1 MPEFFNVMPPQQ
13 ALQTLLARLDVSLPR
28 ASECIS
34 LTVSLGRATST
45 DITSPET
52 LPAFPRSTVD
62 GFSVNAIDTF
72 GATPGLPSYLEVIG
86 EVSMGK
92 PPSISLNTGQ
102 TAVTYTGG
110 MLADRADAVV
120 MIEDTQ
126 QIDEHT
132 VEVLRPVAIGEN
144 MVHPG
149 EDVHAGDTIIAQG
162 KIIRPQDIGAL
173 QSVGIN
179 HIRAT
184 KKPRVALLSMG
195 DEVISS
201 DQTPI
206 VGQIRD
212 INTHTISAMISQS
225 GGIPIPLGIAR
236 DDFDEQLKMAKSGLS
251 EADIL
256 VFSAG
261 SSVSIRDITADIINA
276 LGDPGVII
284 HGLSRKPGK
293 PAIIGIID
301 QKPVFG
307 LPGNPVSAMIV
318 FDLLIR
324 PTIYQLAG
332 CKFPPDPST
341 VIAQL
346 GANIPSAPGRE
357 DYVPVKLEN
366 SDVSII
372 AHPILGKSNL
382 IYTLAR
388 ADGLIQVPIDKSG
401 LYEGD
406 FVKVRLF

>member
-1 MPEFFNVMPPQQ
+1 MPPQQ
-13 ALQTLLARLDVSLPR
+13 GLQTLLDRLDVSLPR
-28 ASECIS
+28 ESEYMP
-34 LTVSLGRATST
+34 LTESLGRTTST
-45 DITSPET
+45 DIISPET
-52 LPAFPRSTVD
+52 LPSFPRSTVD

-72 GATPGLPSYLEVIG
+72 GATPGLPSYLEIIG

-92 PPSISLNTGQ
+92 PPSVSLNRGQ

-132 VEVLRPVAIGEN
+132 IEVLRPVAVGEN

-179 HIRAT
+179 HIKAT

-206 VGQIRD
+206 VGQVRD

-225 GGIPIPLGIAR
+225 GGVPIPLGIAK
-236 DDFDEQLKMAKSGLS
+236 DDFDEQLEMAKSGLS

-261 SSVSIRDITADIINA
+261 SSVSIRDITADIINT
-276 LGDPGVII
+276 LGEPGVIV
-284 HGLSRKPGK
+284 HG
-293 PAIIGIID
+293 
-301 QKPVFG
+301 
-307 LPGNPVSAMIV
+307 
-318 FDLLIR
+318 
-324 PTIYQLAG
+324 
-332 CKFPPDPST
+332 
-341 VIAQL
+341 
-346 GANIPSAPGRE
+346 
-357 DYVPVKLEN
+357 
-366 SDVSII
+366 
-372 AHPILGKSNL
+372 
-382 IYTLAR
+382 
-388 ADGLIQVPIDKSG
+388 
-401 LYEGD
+401 
-406 FVKVRLF
+406 

>member
-45 DITSPET
+45 DIISPET

-132 VEVLRPVAIGEN
+132 IEVLRPVAVGEN

-179 HIRAT
+179 HIKAT

-206 VGQIRD
+206 VGQVRD
-212 INTHTISAMISQS
+212 VNTHTISAMISQS
-225 GGIPIPLGIAR
+225 GGVPIPLGIAK

-261 SSVSIRDITADIINA
+261 SSVSIRDITADIINT
-276 LGDPGVII
+276 LGEPGVIV
-284 HGLSRKPGK
+284 HGLSLKPGK
-293 PAIIGIID
+293 PAIIGIVD
-301 QKPVFG
+301 HKPVFG

-318 FDLLIR
+318 FDLLVR
-324 PTIYQLAG
+324 PTIYQLAD
-332 CKFPPDPST
+332 CKFPPAPPSI
-341 VIAQL
+341 IAQL
-346 GANIPSAPGRE
+346 GANVPSAPGRE
-357 DYVPVKLEN
+357 DYMPVKLEN
-366 SDVSII
+366 TDVSIT

>member
-13 ALQTLLARLDVSLPR
+13 GLQTLLNRLEISLPR
-28 ASECIS
+28 ESEYIS
-34 LTVSLGRATST
+34 LDESLDRITST
-45 DITSPET
+45 DIISPET

-62 GFSVNAIDTF
+62 GFSVKAIDTF
-72 GATPGLPSYLEVIG
+72 GASPGLPSYLEIIG
-86 EVSMGK
+86 QVHMGG
-92 PPSISLNTGQ
+92 PPSITLNTGQ

-110 MLADRADAVV
+110 MLADKADAVV

-132 VEVLRPVAIGEN
+132 IEVLRPVAIGEN

-149 EDVHAGDTIIAQG
+149 EDVHGGETILLQG
-162 KIIRPQDIGAL
+162 AIIRPQDIGAL

-179 HIRAT
+179 HIKAT
-184 KKPRVALLSMG
+184 RKPRVAILSMG
-195 DEVISS
+195 DEIISS
-201 DQTPI
+201 DKIPM

-212 INTHTISAMISQS
+212 VNTHTISAMISQA
-225 GGIPIPLGIAR
+225 GGVPIRLGIAR

-276 LGDPGVII
+276 LGNPGVLV
-284 HGLSRKPGK
+284 HGLSLKPGK
-293 PAIIGIID
+293 PAIIGIVH

-318 FDLLIR
+318 FDLLVR
-324 PTIYQLAG
+324 PTIYQLSG
-332 CKFPPDPST
+332 CKFPPEKQT
-341 VIAQL
+341 VLAQL

-357 DYVPVKLEN
+357 DYMPVKLEN
-366 SDVSII
+366 TNDSLT
-372 AHPILGKSNL
+372 AYPILGKSNL

>member
-1 MPEFFNVMPPQQ
+1 
-13 ALQTLLARLDVSLPR
+13 
-28 ASECIS
+28 
-34 LTVSLGRATST
+34 
-45 DITSPET
+45 
-52 LPAFPRSTVD
+52 
-62 GFSVNAIDTF
+62 
-72 GATPGLPSYLEVIG
+72 
-86 EVSMGK
+86 
-92 PPSISLNTGQ
+92 
-102 TAVTYTGG
+102 
-110 MLADRADAVV
+110 
-120 MIEDTQ
+120 IEDTQ

-132 VEVLRPVAIGEN
+132 VEVLRPVAVGEN

-284 HGLSRKPGK
+284 HGLSLKPGK
-293 PAIIGIID
+293 P
-301 QKPVFG
+301 
-307 LPGNPVSAMIV
+307 
-318 FDLLIR
+318 
-324 PTIYQLAG
+324 
-332 CKFPPDPST
+332 
-341 VIAQL
+341 
-346 GANIPSAPGRE
+346 
-357 DYVPVKLEN
+357 
-366 SDVSII
+366 
-372 AHPILGKSNL
+372 
-382 IYTLAR
+382 
-388 ADGLIQVPIDKSG
+388 
-401 LYEGD
+401 
-406 FVKVRLF
+406 

>member
-1 MPEFFNVMPPQQ
+1 MPPQQ
-13 ALQTLLARLDVSLPR
+13 ALQTLLDRLDVSLPR

-34 LTVSLGRATST
+34 LTISLGRTTST
-45 DITSPET
+45 DIISPET

-72 GATPGLPSYLEVIG
+72 GATPGLPSYLEIIG
-86 EVSMGK
+86 EISMGK

-110 MLADRADAVV
+110 MLAGRANAVV

-132 VEVLRPVAIGEN
+132 VEVLRPVAVGEN

-149 EDVHAGDTIIAQG
+149 EDVHAGDKIIAQG

-179 HIRAT
+179 YIRAS

-225 GGIPIPLGIAR
+225 GGVPIPLGIAR

-284 HGLSRKPGK
+284 HGLSLKPGK

-332 CKFPPDPST
+332 CKSPPEPAT
-341 VIAQL
+341 ILAQL

-357 DYVPVKLEN
+357 DYMPVKLEN
-366 SDVSII
+366 ADVSII

-388 ADGLIQVPIDKSG
+388 ADGLVQVPIDKSG